1 MIHRSLDAVSL
12 IILAKNEA
20 GVIAQTVS
28 SNLAT
33 GEILVIDSG
42 SSDGTRE
49 IAAAAGAKVIEQEW
63 TGSFAEQRNLA
74 DSHTSRDWIMHLD
87 ADESISPELI
97 AEMEQFFA
105 SGNAERFVACR
116 FPRRELF
123 FGKWINHGGW
133 YPQYKI
139 RLYRKGS
146 GSWSS
151 TVHEQYVTDG
161 PVHTFT
167 NPILHDSYRDIATF
181 VDKFNRYSTLDAQAD
196 FRDGKRFSFFKLMSQ
211 PLERFVGRYLKH
223 SGWRD
228 GFHGFAI
235 ASLIAFN
242 YFIRLLKLWELQY
255 RSRQNHPGK

>member
-1 MIHRSLDAVSL
+1 MNTISVLPLSLMVL
-12 IILAKNEA
+12 TKNEA
-20 GVIAQTVS
+20 QIIASTLEKHRFLDDVF
-28 SNLAT
+28 
-33 GEILVIDSG
+33 VIDSL
-42 SSDGTRE
+42 STDGTPE
-49 IAAAAGAKVIEQEW
+49 IAAAAGAKVIDLEW
-63 TGSFAEQRNLA
+63 RGSFAEQRNRA
-74 DSHTSRDWIMHLD
+74 DSHANHDWIMHLD
-87 ADESISPELI
+87 ADETISPEL
-97 AEMEQFFA
+97 AREMEQFFS
-105 SGNAERFVACR
+105 SGDTGRYVACR

-139 RLYRKGS
+139 RLYKKGA